1 MKTRDFFF
9 ELPSELIAQRPRELR
24 GDSRLM
30 VLERTSQGVTHS
42 HMDHISRYIEPG
54 SIVVFNDS
62 RVRKA
67 RIYGFSES
75 GSKVELLLV
84 DKIDERKWKV
94 LASKA
99 KKQKIGKSYKLP
111 GGLIGTVVSEDNPYK
126 IIDISQPIDDVWFE
140 QHGHVPLPPYIRR
153 PDESSDADRY
163 QTLYSRQT
171 GSIAAPTAGLH
182 FTERTFEQLTE
193 HGVEHAFLTLHVGI
207 GTFLPIRCL
216 LVEDHTMHE
225 EDFEISVYAAER
237 LNNALRHNRPIIAV
251 GTTTVRSLESAWDNG
266 RIVAGRRKTRLFIKP
281 GYKFNAVNG
290 LFTNFHT
297 PESSLLV
304 MVSAFAGSKF
314 IKSAYQ
320 AAIDKKY
327 RFFSY
332 GDAMLIL

>member
-9 ELPSELIAQRPRELR
+9 ELPSELIAQHPRELR

-30 VLERTSQGVTHS
+30 VLERAGLGVTHS
-42 HMDHISRYIEPG
+42 HMDHIGSYIEPG

-67 RIYGFSES
+67 RIFGFSES
-75 GSKVELLLV
+75 GSRVELLLV
-84 DKIDERKWKV
+84 EKMGERRWKA

-99 KKQKIGKSYKLP
+99 KKQKIGKSYGLP
-111 GGLIGTVVSEDNPYK
+111 DGLIGTVVSDDSPYK
-126 IIDISQPIDDVWFE
+126 IIEISQPIDDVWFE
-140 QHGHVPLPPYIRR
+140 QHGHVPLPPYIHR

-163 QTLYSRQT
+163 QTVYSHQT

-182 FTERTFEQLTE
+182 FTERTIEQLAE

-207 GTFLPIRCL
+207 GTFLPIRCIR
-216 LVEDHTMHE
+216 VEDHIMHE
-225 EDFEISVYAAER
+225 EDFEITIDTAER

-266 RIVAGRRKTRLFIKP
+266 RIIAGRRKTRLFIKP
-281 GYKFNAVNG
+281 GYKFNATNG

-304 MVSAFAGSKF
+304 MVSAFAGGKF

-320 AAIDKKY
+320 AAIDKRY